1 MTKESKLV
9 LRIGI
14 ILYIVLEGLSLLK
27 AANIEALDSFLKI
40 TIIYLPITSI
50 ILFAYVLDRGEK
62 KIAYMGLACLL
73 VNSIIAILRTYGV
86 VQYASITSEEI
97 LPKIVSLIK
106 ELASLGESLTVML
119 ALFSLILNE
128 KGDLLKTLAVISY
141 VVYGL
146 IQVLGAVMPSMARE
160 TWFLTSSTLFITA
173 TRVCEYSFIVFYLLN
188 KRIDEV
194 AEIKKENPLLQNT
207 QVAPTQLP
215 QQTVQPVQQVQQVVQ
230 QPVYQQPVQQVQ
242 QVVQQPVYQQ
252 PLQQVQQPVVQQ
264 PQQVATNNDYQ
275 QQNML

>member
-14 ILYIVLEGLSLLK
+14 ILYIILEGLTLLK
-27 AANIEALDSFLKI
+27 AANIEALDSILKI

-97 LPKIVSLIK
+97 VPKIVSLIK
-106 ELASLGESLTVML
+106 ELASLGESLTAML

-215 QQTVQPVQQVQQVVQ
+215 QQTVQQPVQQVQPVQQPVQPVQQVQQVQQVYQQPVVQ
-230 QPVYQQPVQQVQ
+230 QPVYQQPV
-242 QVVQQPVYQQ
+242 
-252 PLQQVQQPVVQQ
+252 VQQ
-264 PQQVATNNDYQ
+264 PQQVVTNNDYP